1 MKLRGFTIV
10 ELIIVITIMGILLI
24 LGVVNLRGSQTN
36 ARDDERKSD
45 VGAIALN
52 LEGYYKGVN
61 DTGGVGTYPSTA
73 TSDASNALIETYM
86 PDIDIKSLLAPG
98 ANDPDKSFISA
109 ANNGAQTPTIDQY
122 IYQPLQSSGALCT
135 SVLQGCR
142 KFNIYYHLETDN
154 TVYQLKSK
162 NQ

>member
-1 MKLRGFTIV
+1 MKLRGFTII

-24 LGVVNLRGSQTN
+24 LGVVNLRGSQAN
-36 ARDDERKSD
+36 ARDDERKGD

-61 DTGGVGTYPSTA
+61 DTGGVGTYPST
-73 TSDASNALIETYM
+73 TSSDASNELITTYL

-98 ANDPDKSFISA
+98 VNDPDKSFISA
-109 ANNGAQTPTIDQY
+109 IDNNAQTPTISQY
-122 IYQPLQSSGALCT
+122 MYQPLQSSGALCT
-135 SVLQGCR
+135 SILQGCR
-142 KFNIYYHLETDN
+142 KFNIYYRLETDN
-154 TVYQLKSK
+154 TVYKITSK